1 VVNILILCFLIGS
14 TYATI
19 FSIQPIEQ
27 QIKESD
33 GLFQGNFLRKKTVQ
47 LENGSLASQMVF
59 KISKEVGLQ
68 SEFFGMDE
76 VIVHY
81 PGGTFEGK
89 TVKVEG
95 VPEFVSGEKVIL
107 FIRSIDNRYW
117 GMNLGFG
124 TYKVINYGKEVVLV
138 NYLFPAHPQV
148 GQVSMQYFE
157 NAIKEIKGSNLK
169 VVQNLNSP
177 VINKQTSLQRM
188 PSSERQN
195 RSVAATSNQ
204 LENQEERPG
213 LTIFWLVVA
222 LGLLGG
228 VFRMTRQKVF
238 H

>member
-1 VVNILILCFLIGS
+1 VWFLCLISFTVLS
-14 TYATI
+14 EATV
-19 FSIQPIEQ
+19 FSVQPIEQ

-33 GLFQGNFLRKKTVQ
+33 GLFQGNFLRKKTIQ

-59 KISKEVGLQ
+59 KITKEIGLQ

-81 PGGTFEGK
+81 PGGSLEGR
-89 TVKVEG
+89 TVRVEG
-95 VPEFVSGEKVIL
+95 VPEFVSGEKVVL

-138 NYLFPAHPQV
+138 NYLFPDHPQV
-148 GQVSMQYFE
+148 GQVSMPHFE

-169 VVQNLNSP
+169 VVQNLIYP
-177 VINKQTSLQRM
+177 MMNKQTSVQRM
-188 PSSERQN
+188 PSSQRQN
-195 RSVAATSNQ
+195 RSVASIGNQ
-204 LENQEERPG
+204 SENIEDKPG
-213 LTIFWLVVA
+213 LTVFWLVIA
-222 LGLLGG
+222 LGFIGG

-238 H
+238 R